1 MNVAIVDNVGQY
13 LGLPP
18 SSVPP
23 LPPRYHRWPLGTHW
37 TLLVVRPGA
46 YLDSLADTNTVT
58 QLPQTREVV
67 EIPNII
73 HSLQK
78 KGYLPLA
85 PPRLA
90 SYSDSSEEVR

>member
-1 MNVAIVDNVGQY
+1 MSANIWDC
-13 LGLPP
+13 LPPP

-58 QLPQTREVV
+58 QLPQTRELA
-67 EIPNII
+67 EIVPYII
-73 HSLQK
+73 HSIQK
-78 KGYLPLA
+78 RGYLPRTA
-85 PPRLA
+85 TYRL
-90 SYSDSSEEVR
+90 